1 MVILAVCV
9 PAMLI
14 RTLACHAGVQAAKAA
29 FKLFV
34 RNQESRVIT
43 HFMSSALFTASAS
56 AAASAAVLSVLH
68 ELHSAG
74 EAIHCVTVFV
84 SALLA
89 ASIFSHITSIAR
101 HAADAAAVCY
111 VQDVEKCRPGPPLRC
126 CSMLQNAVVACWD
139 LLPEEAPADARG
151 ACARAVTRPL
161 HLHLCQR
168 DKAPT
173 RGGILVVI

>member
-1 MVILAVCV
+1 MVVI
-9 PAMLI
+9 
-14 RTLACHAGVQAAKAA
+14 QAAKAA

-43 HFMSSALFTASAS
+43 YFMSSALFTASAS

-68 ELHSAG
+68 EVHGSGQAM
-74 EAIHCVTVFV
+74 HCVTTVV

-89 ASIFSHITSIAR
+89 ASIFSHITSLAR

-126 CSMLQNAVVACWD
+126 CRYAQ
-139 LLPEEAPADARG
+139 G
-151 ACARAVTRPL
+151 
-161 HLHLCQR
+161 
-168 DKAPT
+168 
-173 RGGILVVI
+173 LVVLW